1 MALFAARIAAIMQ
14 GGPEMYLRTVIDGA
28 EQRYP
33 LRADELRIGRGVDND
48 IILSDFSVSRNHA
61 AIRREQGSWQLFDL
75 MSTNGVQVN
84 GSTISQ
90 VALRSGDRIS
100 IGVFELLLE
109 KNKSVATAA
118 PRPAGKDNDPT
129 RSLDELHQEISNAS
143 IVRPL
148 SEFTALYGIEAGGTS
163 TSATPVGKPIGPDDA
178 SRIVGFL
185 TRLAGLLITA
195 ESVDQVLT
203 RVTDILFEALAVER
217 GFILLQD
224 DEGEISCELA
234 RTGRRLELRPQSEV
248 PVSRT
253 MLQAVMQKR
262 VALLT
267 HDALSDKRLVGGE
280 SIRLHGIR
288 SAMCA
293 PLWSGERIIGVMQ
306 VDSPLAVGSF
316 RQQDLDFLTAVANYA
331 AVAVERL
338 RYAERV
344 QVEQEMR
351 SRLERY
357 HSPVVIEEVMRRE
370 APSTDSSVGRLKVAE
385 ATVLFAD
392 MVGFTA
398 YAERLAPEEVAGLL
412 ESYFTYAVD
421 AIFSAGGTL
430 DKFIGDCVM
439 AFFGA
444 PIAQQDHALRAVRAA
459 VSLLDSLDGW
469 NRERQSRGL
478 PTMASRIAVNSGPVV
493 VGDIGSNRRVDY
505 TVLGNTVNV
514 AARLEQSVAQ
524 PGEVVIGPQT
534 HRLLAGEIE
543 VESLGGFRLKG
554 LQETVEAYRVLR
566 PTSS

>member
-1 MALFAARIAAIMQ
+1 MQ
-14 GGPEMYLRTVIDGA
+14 SGPEMYLRTVIGGG

-33 LRADELRIGRGVDND
+33 LREGELRIGRGVDND
-48 IILSDFSVSRNHA
+48 VILSDFSVSRNHA
-61 AIRREQGSWQLFDL
+61 SIRRARGGWHLFDL

-90 VALRSGDRIS
+90 KALKVGDRIS
-100 IGVFELLLE
+100 IGVFELLVE
-109 KNKSVATAA
+109 KNESVVPAA
-118 PRPAGKDNDPT
+118 SRSPGVDREPT

-148 SEFTALYGIEAGGTS
+148 SEFTALYGIEPSSGTS
-163 TSATPVGKPIGPDDA
+163 KTAAQPVGKPLGADDA
-178 SRIVGFL
+178 GRIVGFL

-195 ESVDQVLT
+195 ESVDEVLT

-224 DEGEISCELA
+224 EDGEISCELA
-234 RTGRRLELRPQSEV
+234 RSGRQLELRPQSEV

-316 RQQDLDFLTAVANYA
+316 QQQDLDFLTAVANYA

-344 QVEQEMR
+344 QVELEMR

-357 HSPVVIEEVMRRE
+357 HSPLVIEEVMRRE
-370 APSTDSSVGRLKVAE
+370 APSTDPSVGRLKVVE

-444 PIAQQDHALRAVRAA
+444 PIAQEDHAVRAVRAS

-469 NRERQSRGL
+469 NRERESRGL
-478 PTMASRIAVNSGPVV
+478 PTLASRIAVNSGPVV

-524 PGEVVIGPQT
+524 PGEVVIGPET
-534 HRLLAGEIE
+534 HRLLDGELE
-543 VESLGGFRLKG
+543 TESLGDVRLKG

-566 PTSS
+566 PGYS

>member
-1 MALFAARIAAIMQ
+1 MQ
-14 GGPEMYLRTVIDGA
+14 VGPEVSLCTVIDGA
-28 EQRYP
+28 TQRFV
-33 LRADELRIGRGVDND
+33 LRGEELRIGRGVDND
-48 IILSDFSVSRNHA
+48 VILSDFSVSRNHA
-61 AIRREQGSWQLFDL
+61 AVRLEKGAWRLHDL

-84 GSTISQ
+84 GSTISESP
-90 VALRSGDRIS
+90 LRPGDRIS
-100 IGVFELLLE
+100 IGVFELRVE
-109 KNKSVATAA
+109 QKKSVGSVL
-118 PRPAGKDNDPT
+118 PPVGSEREET
-129 RSLDELHQEISNAS
+129 RSLEELHQELSNAS

-148 SEFTALYGIEAGGTS
+148 SEFTALYGIETG
-163 TSATPVGKPIGPDDA
+163 SASAPPPGKAIGADDA
-178 SRIVGFL
+178 GRIVGFL

-224 DEGEISCELA
+224 DQGDITCELA
-234 RTGRRLELRPQSEV
+234 RSGRRLELRPQTEV

-267 HDALSDKRLVGGE
+267 HDALSDQRLVGGE

-293 PLWSGERIIGVMQ
+293 PLWSGERIIGVLQ

-316 RQQDLDFLTAVANYA
+316 QQQDLDFLTAVANYA

-344 QVEQEMR
+344 QIEQEMR

-357 HSPVVIEEVMRRE
+357 HSPGVIEEVMQRNDSAE
-370 APSTDSSVGRLKVAE
+370 DSSVGRLKVTE

-412 ESYFTYAVD
+412 ESYFTYAVE

-444 PIAQQDHALRAVRAA
+444 PISQEDHALRAVRAG
-459 VSLLDSLDGW
+459 VSLLSSLDGW
-469 NRERQSRGL
+469 NQDRARRGL
-478 PTMASRIAVNSGPVV
+478 PVLASRIAINSGPVV

-514 AARLEQSVAQ
+514 AARLEQSVAH
-524 PGEVVIGPQT
+524 PGDVVIGPET
-534 HRLLAGEIE
+534 NRLLGGVVAT
-543 VESLGGFRLKG
+543 ESLGGFRLKG
-554 LQETVEAYRVLR
+554 LQDTVEAFRVVR
-566 PTSS
+566 SSPP